1 MSSQKFITV
10 LVIFS
15 SLLVA
20 YSGAAPSSL
29 NSRETRSAEKTAKGV
44 KEYIKPSGVNERR
57 VVVTNDRIEVVV
69 ADQKQEASVNQTAQE
84 LKDLREAN
92 KALDKRVRALEAI
105 HGDGELL

>member
-1 MSSQKFITV
+1 MSSQKLITA
-10 LVIFS
+10 LVIFF
-15 SLLVA
+15 SLLVT
-20 YSGAAPSSL
+20 YSGAAPSSH
-29 NSRETRSAEKTAKGV
+29 NRETRSAEKPAKGV

-69 ADQKQEASVNQTAQE
+69 ADPKQEASVNQTAQE

-105 HGDGELL
+105 HGNGELL